1 MKKIPTRTIVG
12 IALLSAIV
20 IVLQLIGA
28 TIRFGPF
35 SISLVLVPIVVG
47 AAVYGY
53 QAGAILGLVFGIT
66 VLLSGDAAAFLTV
79 NPGGT
84 IITVLLKGLCAGL
97 CAGLIY
103 QLISPKNIT
112 LAVIAAAVVCPVVNT
127 GLFLVGCRLFFMDTI
142 AGWATQMGFGDNVG
156 AYMITGLVGLNFVF
170 ELLLNVILS
179 PIIVRLI
186 QYTKKS

>member
-28 TIRFGPF
+28 AIRFGPF

-103 QLISPKNIT
+103 QLISSKNIT

-170 ELLLNVILS
+170 ELLFNVILS